1 MDTMFTTYAM
11 TLPTKK
17 WTEETRERAIG
28 VISQWHQQW
37 FPADRLPVNI
47 RVRIR
52 HSQDDEVFRLEVQN
66 THPQTGSTHLII
78 ATLTPYK
85 GQLVFD
91 LRVKFAPGK
100 DSIIPHRRAELPPK
114 PVRALVAEMAK
125 LLEVYDAER
134 RISPTIRQVNS
145 AIEGEALAAD
155 FINALARRLPILV
168 ETTVDK
174 SVQSSHTGPLLED
187 LVRIAHIAHIT
198 SLEAVNSFNA
208 YCTTKV
214 LDKNYVT
221 ILWPHP
227 VQPFTFHTVT
237 PNREQIENPILEA
250 AALQPDIPTQAPP
263 RFATSRPVQPAAPKP
278 TPVATQAATDLS
290 PVVEQLKRTID
301 EHQLHI
307 EQLDDALEEVEA
319 ERDEFAESLE
329 EKEVAAEELS
339 AEVALLRGRLDALTL
354 QALDLDAEL
363 ARTRPDRVLRTVLD
377 AVNRA
382 RSECRHLEFLPTAF
396 TTADE
401 LQGPNPRQVLQ
412 DLKAL
417 DNAVANWRRDVFP
430 IAGLQSYL
438 RDSAGLDFAPR
449 ISEDTHH
456 RHGEWYSA
464 MHKNQQI
471 HIGAHLRRGKNRTLI
486 RIYMH
491 VNTVEKTIV
500 IAKIVR
506 HGPDSTS

>member
-1 MDTMFTTYAM
+1 MANKPFAVWDLHAAERDECAVAKAMRVDTMAN
-11 TLPTKK
+11 
-17 WTEETRERAIG
+17 AG
-28 VISQWHQQW
+28 
-37 FPADRLPVNI
+37 D
-47 RVRIR
+47 
-52 HSQDDEVFRLEVQN
+52 
-66 THPQTGSTHLII
+66 
-78 ATLTPYK
+78 
-85 GQLVFD
+85 
-91 LRVKFAPGK
+91 
-100 DSIIPHRRAELPPK
+100 
-114 PVRALVAEMAK
+114 
-125 LLEVYDAER
+125 
-134 RISPTIRQVNS
+134 
-145 AIEGEALAAD
+145 ALAAD
-155 FINALARRLPILV
+155 FIHALARRLPILV

-174 SVQSSHTGPLLED
+174 SVQSSHTGLLLED
-187 LVRIAHIAHIT
+187 LVGIAHIAHIT
-198 SLEAVNSFNA
+198 SIDAVDSFNA
-208 YCTTKV
+208 YCNGKV

-227 VQPFTFHTVT
+227 AQPMTFHTVT

-263 RFATSRPVQPAAPKP
+263 RFSTSRPAQSVLPTP
-278 TPVATQAATDLS
+278 TPVVAQATTDLT
-290 PVVEQLKRTID
+290 PVVEQLKRTVN

-319 ERDEFAESLE
+319 ERDEFAELLE
-329 EKEVAAEELS
+329 EKEVEAEELS
-339 AEVALLRGRLDALTL
+339 TEVALLRGRLAELTVL
-354 QALDLDAEL
+354 TVDLDAEL
-363 ARTRPDRVLRTVLD
+363 ARARPDRVLRTVLD

-382 RSECRHLEFLPTAF
+382 RSECKHLEFLPTAF
-396 TTADE
+396 TTANE

-438 RDSAGLDFAPR
+438 RDNAGLDFAPR

-464 MHKNQQI
+464 LHKNKQI

-491 VNTVEKTIV
+491 VDTAEKSIV

>member
-1 MDTMFTTYAM
+1 
-11 TLPTKK
+11 
-17 WTEETRERAIG
+17 
-28 VISQWHQQW
+28 
-37 FPADRLPVNI
+37 
-47 RVRIR
+47 
-52 HSQDDEVFRLEVQN
+52 
-66 THPQTGSTHLII
+66 
-78 ATLTPYK
+78 
-85 GQLVFD
+85 
-91 LRVKFAPGK
+91 
-100 DSIIPHRRAELPPK
+100 
-114 PVRALVAEMAK
+114 
-125 LLEVYDAER
+125 
-134 RISPTIRQVNS
+134 
-145 AIEGEALAAD
+145 
-155 FINALARRLPILV
+155 
-168 ETTVDK
+168 
-174 SVQSSHTGPLLED
+174 LLED
-187 LVRIAHIAHIT
+187 LVGIAHIAHIT
-198 SLEAVNSFNA
+198 SIDAVDSFNA
-208 YCTTKV
+208 YCNGKV

-227 VQPFTFHTVT
+227 AQPMTFHTVT

-263 RFATSRPVQPAAPKP
+263 RFSTSRPAQSVLPTP
-278 TPVATQAATDLS
+278 TPVVAQATTDLT
-290 PVVEQLKRTID
+290 PVVEQLKRTVN

-319 ERDEFAESLE
+319 ERDEFAELLE
-329 EKEVAAEELS
+329 EKEVEAEELS
-339 AEVALLRGRLDALTL
+339 TEVALLRGRLAELTVL
-354 QALDLDAEL
+354 TVDLDAEL
-363 ARTRPDRVLRTVLD
+363 ARARPDRVLRTVLD

-382 RSECRHLEFLPTAF
+382 RSECKHLEFLPTAF
-396 TTADE
+396 TTANE

-464 MHKNQQI
+464 LHKNKQI

-491 VNTVEKTIV
+491 VDTAEKSIV

>member
-1 MDTMFTTYAM
+1 MFTTYAM

-114 PVRALVAEMAK
+114 PVRVLVAEMAK

-134 RISPTIRQVNS
+134 RISPTIRQVTT

-155 FINALARRLPILV
+155 FIHALARRLPILV

-174 SVQSSHTGPLLED
+174 SVQSSHTGLLLED
-187 LVRIAHIAHIT
+187 LVGIAHIAHIT
-198 SLEAVNSFNA
+198 SIDAVDSFNA
-208 YCTTKV
+208 YCNGKV

-227 VQPFTFHTVT
+227 AQPMTFHTVT

-263 RFATSRPVQPAAPKP
+263 RFSTSRPAQSVLPTP
-278 TPVATQAATDLS
+278 TPVVAQATTDLT
-290 PVVEQLKRTID
+290 PVVEQLKRTVN

-319 ERDEFAESLE
+319 ERDEFAELLE
-329 EKEVAAEELS
+329 EKEVEAEELS
-339 AEVALLRGRLDALTL
+339 TEVALLRGRLAELTVL
-354 QALDLDAEL
+354 TVDLDAEL
-363 ARTRPDRVLRTVLD
+363 ARARPDRVLRTVLD

-382 RSECRHLEFLPTAF
+382 RSECKHLEFLPTAF
-396 TTADE
+396 TTANE

-464 MHKNQQI
+464 LHKNKQI

-491 VNTVEKTIV
+491 VDAAEKSIV

>member
-1 MDTMFTTYAM
+1 MFTTYAM

-17 WTEETRERAIG
+17 WTEETRDRAIG
-28 VISQWHQQW
+28 IISQWHQQW
-37 FPADRLPVNI
+37 FPADRLPSNI

-52 HSQDDEVFRLEVQN
+52 HSQDDEVFRLEVQD
-66 THPQTGSTHLII
+66 THPKTNSTHLIVV
-78 ATLTPYK
+78 TLTPYK

-91 LRVKFAPGK
+91 LRVRFAPGK

-114 PVRALVAEMAK
+114 PVRALIAEIAK

-134 RISPTIRQVNS
+134 RISPTIRQVTT

-168 ETTVDK
+168 ETTIDK
-174 SVQSSHTGPLLED
+174 SVQSSHTGPLLDD
-187 LVRIAHIAHIT
+187 LVGIAHIAHIT
-198 SLEAVNSFNA
+198 SIDAVDSFNA
-208 YCTTKV
+208 YCNSKV

-227 VQPFTFHTVT
+227 AQPLTFHTVT

-263 RFATSRPVQPAAPKP
+263 RFGASRSTQSVPPTP
-278 TPVATQAATDLS
+278 TPVTNHATTDLS
-290 PVVEQLKRTID
+290 PVIDQLKRTID

-319 ERDEFAESLE
+319 ERDEFAELLE
-329 EKEVAAEELS
+329 EKEVEAEGLS
-339 AEVALLRGRLDALTL
+339 TEVALLRGRLAELTSL
-354 QALDLDAEL
+354 TVDLDAEL
-363 ARTRPDRVLRTVLD
+363 ARARPDRVLRTVLD

-382 RSECRHLEFLPTAF
+382 RTECKHLEFLPTAF
-396 TTADE
+396 TTANE

-464 MHKNQQI
+464 LYKNKQI

-486 RIYMH
+486 RIYMY
-491 VNTVEKTIV
+491 VDTAEKSIV

>member
-1 MDTMFTTYAM
+1 
-11 TLPTKK
+11 
-17 WTEETRERAIG
+17 
-28 VISQWHQQW
+28 
-37 FPADRLPVNI
+37 
-47 RVRIR
+47 
-52 HSQDDEVFRLEVQN
+52 
-66 THPQTGSTHLII
+66 
-78 ATLTPYK
+78 
-85 GQLVFD
+85 
-91 LRVKFAPGK
+91 
-100 DSIIPHRRAELPPK
+100 
-114 PVRALVAEMAK
+114 
-125 LLEVYDAER
+125 
-134 RISPTIRQVNS
+134 
-145 AIEGEALAAD
+145 
-155 FINALARRLPILV
+155 LV

-174 SVQSSHTGPLLED
+174 SVQSSHTGLLLED
-187 LVRIAHIAHIT
+187 LVGIAHIAHIT
-198 SLEAVNSFNA
+198 SIDAVDSFNA
-208 YCTTKV
+208 YCNGKV

-227 VQPFTFHTVT
+227 AQPMTFHTVT

-263 RFATSRPVQPAAPKP
+263 RFSTSRPAQSVLPTP
-278 TPVATQAATDLS
+278 TPVVAQATTDLT
-290 PVVEQLKRTID
+290 PVVEQLKRTVN

-319 ERDEFAESLE
+319 ERDEFAELLE
-329 EKEVAAEELS
+329 EKEVEAEELS
-339 AEVALLRGRLDALTL
+339 TEVALLRGRLAELTVL
-354 QALDLDAEL
+354 TVDLDAEL
-363 ARTRPDRVLRTVLD
+363 ARARPDRVLRTVLD

-382 RSECRHLEFLPTAF
+382 RSECKHLEFLPTAF
-396 TTADE
+396 TTANE

-464 MHKNQQI
+464 LHKNKQI

-491 VNTVEKTIV
+491 VDTAEKSIV